1 MKIEEQIK
9 RVIEEQLHVK
19 IRHDGETLEDMCADS
34 LDMVELAN
42 TLEETFG
49 AAIDDKDLKLDL
61 TVRDIIRL
69 VKKGM

>member
-1 MKIEEQIK
+1 MKLEETVKQI
-9 RVIEEQLHVK
+9 IEEQLHVK

-42 TLEETFG
+42 VLEETFG
-49 AAIDDKDLKLDL
+49 VIINDSDLKLDL
-61 TVRDIIRL
+61 SVRDIIHL